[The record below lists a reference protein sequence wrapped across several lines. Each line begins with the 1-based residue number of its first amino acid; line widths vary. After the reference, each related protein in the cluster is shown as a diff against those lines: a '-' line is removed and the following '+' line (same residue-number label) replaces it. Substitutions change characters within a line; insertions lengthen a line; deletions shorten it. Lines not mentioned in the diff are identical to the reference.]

1 MKKTI
6 SQILLIAL
14 LSGCAAQKIDQNTSR
29 PEQGDAIIVLGVTP
43 DSAVPA
49 IFKGTETGGGFLR
62 KSELGINPAK
72 TTNGYQV
79 FRAQSGEVYGLTQIM
94 MMYGLVSDSY
104 LSCDGSETTTFQPR
118 DGEVLYLGHF
128 NFKVEQSKLN
138 MSVKNDMA
146 SASAFVDQN
155 YPKLS
160 GKLKKA
166 KLTAMPSKEA
176 CSKLIILPAGKG
188 GRGMMILEM
197 DTVK

>member
-1 MKKTI
+1 MKKTVLH
-6 SQILLIAL
+6 ILLVML
-14 LSGCAAQKIDQNTSR
+14 LSGCASMKVDQNTSR
-29 PEQGDAIIVLGVTP
+29 PEQGEAIIVMGVTP
-43 DSAVPA
+43 DNAVPA
-49 IFKGTETGGGFLR
+49 IFKGIEVGNGFLR

-79 FRAQSGEVYGLTQIM
+79 FRARSGEVYGLTQIM
-94 MMYGLVSDSY
+94 LMYGLVSDSY

-128 NFKVEQSKLN
+128 NFKVAQSKLS
-138 MSVKNDMA
+138 MSVKNDIF
-146 SASAFVDQN
+146 SASAFIDQN

-176 CSKLIILPAGKG
+176 CSKLIILPSGKG

-197 DTVK
+197 DTVR

>member
-6 SQILLIAL
+6 FHLMLVFL
-14 LSGCAAQKIDQNTSR
+14 LSGCAALKVDENTSR
-29 PEQGDAIIVLGVTP
+29 PEQGEAIIVMGVTP
-43 DSAVPA
+43 DNAVPA
-49 IFKGTETGGGFLR
+49 FFKGTEIGGGFLR
-62 KSELGINPAK
+62 KSELGINPPK
-72 TTNGYQV
+72 TANGYQV
-79 FRAQSGEVYGLTQIM
+79 FRAKSGEVYGLTQIM

-104 LSCDGSETTTFQPR
+104 LSCDGSEAITFQPL

-128 NFKVEQSKLN
+128 NFKVVQSKLN
-138 MSVKNDMA
+138 TSVKNDLV
-146 SASAFVDQN
+146 SASLFIDQN

-176 CSKLIILPAGKG
+176 CSRLIILPAGKG

-197 DTVK
+197 DTVR

>member
-6 SQILLIAL
+6 IQILLVTL
-14 LSGCAAQKIDQNTSR
+14 LSGCAASKVDQNTSR
-29 PEQGDAIIVLGVTP
+29 PEQGEAIIVMGVTP
-43 DSAVPA
+43 DRAIPA
-49 IFKGTETGGGFLR
+49 FFKGAEIGGGFLR
-62 KSELGINPAK
+62 KSSLSINPPK

-79 FRAQSGEVYGLTQIM
+79 FRAQSGEIYGLTQIM
-94 MMYGLVSDSY
+94 MMYGLLSDSY
-104 LSCDGSETTTFQPR
+104 LSCDDSKATTFQPR

-128 NFKVEQSKLN
+128 NFKVENSKLN

-146 SASAFVDQN
+146 SASAFIDQN

-176 CSKLIILPAGKG
+176 CSNLIILPAGKG
-188 GRGMMILEM
+188 GRSMRILEI